1 MDSNSNT
8 NSDIDTESSS
18 DDDFSGN
25 NNNIKSIFKI
35 DQTNK
40 QDYVHEIF
48 KHLDLNYSKII
59 GHPTNIVI
67 YNISHDYVFPFIQ
80 FLLVKQDDK
89 LLFNNIKL
97 SLNYKKDIC
106 NLLLED
112 ESNIR
117 IKGYTSF
124 DKEYYLFVNIAK
136 NLKPS
141 FIERNFKNWYCLVD
155 EIINHNSVCNFSISP
170 NVTKFLLSNVDYFLL
185 KNPET
190 MTIYETPIVVYT
202 GSNFHQV
209 ELDGIFGP
217 SKQSELSLFGP
228 HYYFTTYEMAVEM
241 GHSINKKYINAGINR
256 YCLFCMKHK
265 IINKPM
271 VVYKMPPNY
280 DSIYIGKMQ
289 INENIINKSPIWI
302 ALKSSQFASLS
313 FHALHKNALSDEC
326 NKDYN
331 KYFIS

>member
-1 MDSNSNT
+1 MDSNE

-18 DDDFSGN
+18 DDDFPLN
-25 NNNIKSIFKI
+25 NKIKSNWKME
-35 DQTNK
+35 QTNK
-40 QDYVHEIF
+40 QEYIHEIF
-48 KHLDLNYSKII
+48 KHLDLDYSKII
-59 GHPTNIVI
+59 GHSVNIVA
-67 YNISHDYVFPFIQ
+67 YNINDDYIFPFIQ

-89 LLFNNIKL
+89 LLFNTIKL
-97 SLNYKKDIC
+97 TLNYKKDIC
-106 NLLLED
+106 NLLLEN
-112 ESNIR
+112 ETNIR
-117 IKGYTSF
+117 IKGHTSF
-124 DKEYYLFVNIAK
+124 DNKYYLFVNIAK
-136 NLKPS
+136 DFKPS
-141 FIERNFKNWYCLVD
+141 LITRNHPNWYCLVD
-155 EIINHNSVCNFSISP
+155 EIINHNSVCNFAISS
-170 NVTKFLLSNVDYFLL
+170 NVTRFLLSNVDYFLL

-190 MTIYETPIVVYT
+190 MSIYETPIVVYT

-217 SKQSELSLFGP
+217 SKHSELSLFGP

-241 GHSINKKYINAGINR
+241 GHSYINGGINR

-289 INENIINKSPIWI
+289 INENIFNKSPIWV

-313 FHALHKNALSDEC
+313 FHALSKNAISDDF